1 MWLISIDF
9 SSQRFESLPKL
20 AVSVIP
26 SSKRFWHLPEAVFSF
41 RNFKSTAQKKKSR
54 RASDRRPSR
63 TMSTSATRNA
73 SSLIRNAGSLLTDTV
88 PKRIVISGPSGF
100 LGSRVLDCIL
110 RVHALRHEAGQKPG
124 EVVLLSS
131 SPGTLM
137 GKLAKKYG
145 TQAMKTVRASRVD
158 YYSQHDANVWKDN
171 FLSLG
176 LEGEDCVFVNLAA
189 LAGPKEGIKDAMMDV
204 NYKVG
209 GNVTVFAP
217 H

>member
-1 MWLISIDF
+1 
-9 SSQRFESLPKL
+9 
-20 AVSVIP
+20 
-26 SSKRFWHLPEAVFSF
+26 
-41 RNFKSTAQKKKSR
+41 
-54 RASDRRPSR
+54 
-63 TMSTSATRNA
+63 MSTSATRNA
-73 SSLIRNAGSLLTDTV
+73 SSLIRHAGSVLTDTV

-204 NYKVG
+204 NYKVSG
-209 GNVTVFAP
+209 DVTDSA
-217 H
+217 